1 MPDSGQFAAESLLI
15 PSRATIAVLGPG
27 GVGGLLA
34 ALLSRAGHRVIC
46 LAREETVC
54 PLRQDGIRVRSR
66 QFGDFTGAVEVNT
79 VLREP
84 VDLCLVTVKNTA
96 LGAALD
102 RIPPQWLT
110 NGVLLPLLNGVEH
123 TDALRAGYGDERV
136 VPAVVRVE
144 SARTAPGVIRHGS
157 PFVEIDL
164 VGRQEQLAP
173 LAELLTGAGVA
184 TRVLPDERQVL
195 WAKLAFLAPFA
206 LLTTRHRLPIG
217 GIRSERRDELTALVE
232 ETVAVSRACG
242 GQTVVSEVLQRYD
255 AFPADS
261 KSSMQRDV
269 EAGHALEL
277 DAIGGAVLRAA
288 ERHGIRVPLTTR
300 LVAELAA
307 GIGLP
312 RHGRDSPA

>member
-1 MPDSGQFAAESLLI
+1 MPVPNRS
-15 PSRATIAVLGPG
+15 TVAVLGPG

-46 LAREETVC
+46 LAREETADA
-54 PLRQDGIRVRSR
+54 LRRDGIRVSSR
-66 QFGDFTGAVEVNT
+66 QFGDFTAPVEADT

-96 LGAALD
+96 LDEALD
-102 RIPPQWLT
+102 RVPPQWLA

-123 TDALRAGYGDERV
+123 ADTLRAAYGDERV

-157 PFVEIDL
+157 PFVEVDL
-164 VGRQEQLAP
+164 AGRPDRLAP
-173 LAELLTGAGVA
+173 LAELLTGAGV
-184 TRVLPDERQVL
+184 TTHVLPDEHRVL

-206 LLTTRHRLPIG
+206 LLTTRHRQPIG
-217 GIRSERRDELTALVE
+217 AIRSERRDELTALVE

-242 GQTVVSEVLQRYD
+242 GQTVVAEVLQRYD

-261 KSSMQRDV
+261 KSSMQRDA
-269 EAGHALEL
+269 EAGLALEL

-288 ERHGIRVPLTTR
+288 ERHGIGVPLTTR

-307 GIGLP
+307 GAGLP
-312 RHGRDSPA
+312 HRAG